1 MNQLNQT
8 IADAAAGAYVAYFL
22 PCLLI
27 GGGIAIFLSL
37 MNKNPEKAVIGCGS
51 VCALGFVIGLLMMV
65 VEFIKAHVM
74 LCLFIGV
81 AFVFVCLV
89 IFMIYTPPS
98 PPKPKNGNDS
108 TEDKDN
114 PFYEGPR

>member
-8 IADAAAGAYVAYFL
+8 MADAAAGAYVAYFI

-27 GGGIAIFLSL
+27 GGGIAIFFSL

-65 VEFIKAHVM
+65 VEFIKTHVM
-74 LCLFIGV
+74 LCLCVGV
-81 AFVFVCLV
+81 VFVLICLV

-98 PPKPKNGNDS
+98 PPKTKDENDS
-108 TEDKDN
+108 IENKDN